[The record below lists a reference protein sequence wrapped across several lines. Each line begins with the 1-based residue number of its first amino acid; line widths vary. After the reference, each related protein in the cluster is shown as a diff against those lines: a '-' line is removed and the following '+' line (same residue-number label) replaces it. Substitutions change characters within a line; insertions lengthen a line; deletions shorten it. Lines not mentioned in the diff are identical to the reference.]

1 MDYSFLVGVHHKEM
15 GDAVDMTAFRPP
27 PHVAQQ
33 AQRGSFEEEEEY
45 DERGRRMPVLRR
57 DDGGV
62 QGSDPNEVT
71 CGA

>member
-15 GDAVDMTAFRPP
+15 GDAINMAAFRPP
-27 PHVAQQ
+27 ANPPPTSARNV
-33 AQRGSFEEEEEY
+33 FEEEEY
-45 DERGRRMPVLRR
+45 DERGRRIPVLRT

-71 CGA
+71 CYV